1 MPKHTHGL
9 TNTRPY
15 QIWYNMKERCNNE
28 NCPAYE
34 SYGNRG
40 IKVCKEW
47 SNSFESFLGW
57 AMLNGYRSDLTL
69 DRIDNDKG
77 YEPSNCR
84 WVTQHIQAL
93 NRRMSKKNTSGYVG
107 ITKVTTKQGKK
118 RWAAQITI
126 NYKSKVLCAYVAMH
140 IRGSRTTSWYP
151 DDEQNGLESPTIV
164 GDSPVREVRRGLVVS

>member
-1 MPKHTHGL
+1 MRMPKHTHGL

-15 QIWYNMKERCNNE
+15 QIWYNMKERCDNE
-28 NCPAYE
+28 NCPAYK

-40 IKVCKEW
+40 IKVCQEW
-47 SNSFESFLGW
+47 SNSFESFLSW
-57 AMLNGYRSDLTL
+57 AMLNGYQSNLTL

-118 RWAAQITI
+118 RWAAQITV
-126 NYKSKVLCAYVAMH
+126 NYKSKVLCWRKTQKEALE
-140 IRGSRTTSWYP
+140 IRNKYIIDNHLDNPIQEYTG
-151 DDEQNGLESPTIV
+151 EKANL
-164 GDSPVREVRRGLVVS
+164 